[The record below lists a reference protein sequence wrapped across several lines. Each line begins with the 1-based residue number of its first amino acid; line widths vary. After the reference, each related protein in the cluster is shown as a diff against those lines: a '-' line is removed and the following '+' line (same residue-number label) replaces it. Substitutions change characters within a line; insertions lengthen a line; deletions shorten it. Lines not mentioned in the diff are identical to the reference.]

1 MIIGK
6 GVSKGLVTPFNH
18 HHHHKMI
25 ARTYQEETIHL
36 TFSNPNILNK
46 LSTRFTSIRNGKMG
60 GAEKL
65 KEWCAG
71 KEAELPKPHVLLSP
85 SSPANHDQIIYFNTA
100 CEACLS

>member
-1 MIIGK
+1 
-6 GVSKGLVTPFNH
+6 L
-18 HHHHKMI
+18 
-25 ARTYQEETIHL
+25 QEL
-36 TFSNPNILNK
+36 TKKRQSISPSATHPNILNK